1 MLTSGGRIG
10 GCRNRRDEGGGARA
24 RLRNGA
30 DGGEGDPPNRHDGN
44 IHRATDL
51 RERLQP
57 DGRIGI
63 RLARRAEDRSE
74 AEVVRAGLCRRDGLR
89 TVVGRDADEEV
100 RPPGLGTHAPRV
112 DKRQVILTEMNN
124 LGANGQRNIQPV
136 VHAKRDA
143 GGAAER
149 KQTTR
154 PGRERARTHVL
165 GAQLQAAGAGREQLL
180 GEREGPTLVPRK
192 RGRQIEDRIEPA
204 QAEHRVHYSVL
215 PTPFRLSTD
224 LAPMGDQPRAITEL
238 VTAVNRGDPNQV
250 LLGITGSG
258 KTFTM
263 AHVVEQVQ
271 RPTLVIAHNKTL
283 AHQLWSEFKTL
294 FPDNAIHYFVSY
306 YDYYQPEAYVP
317 STDTY
322 IEKDSLINEE
332 IDRMRHAATYALLT
346 RRDALIV
353 ASVSCIY
360 GIGAAEAYLGMKLD
374 LACGVEV
381 RRDAV
386 LRRLVE
392 IQYERND
399 IDFARGTFRVRGDT
413 VEIFPAYEREKAIR
427 VEWFG
432 DEIDAISEVD
442 PLRGKVLR
450 KIDEV
455 SIFPGS
461 HYVTPAD
468 RLTKAMAGIKDELRG
483 RLGDLKAENKLVEEQ
498 RLSQRTLYDL
508 EMLEQMGRCK
518 GIENYSRHLSGRAP
532 GEPPPTLLDYFPK
545 DYLLFVD
552 ESHQTVP
559 QISAMSK
566 GDRSRKE
573 TLVEFGFRLPSA
585 LDNRPLR
592 FDEWESRATQTVFVS
607 ATPAEYELRRAD
619 GVVVEQII
627 RPTGL
632 LDPEIEVRPVGS
644 QVDDLLGEI
653 RERVKWGD
661 RVLVTTL
668 TKRMAEDLTEYYS
681 ELGVRVRYLHSDI
694 ETLERIEILRDLR
707 LGEFDV
713 LVGINLLREGLDLP
727 EVSLVGILDADKEGF
742 LRAERSLVQT
752 IGRAARNVRGKV
764 IMYADRETE
773 SMARAIRVTRERRAL
788 QEEHNRRHGITPKT
802 IEKAIQALAGTAQDD
817 YVDVAKPAIKAK
829 ASDIPLEDLPQMI
842 SALRREMFDL
852 SEGLEFERAAALRDR
867 IKDLEEIQLS
877 LGG

>member
-1 MLTSGGRIG
+1 MPT
-10 GCRNRRDEGGGARA
+10 
-24 RLRNGA
+24 
-30 DGGEGDPPNRHDGN
+30 
-44 IHRATDL
+44 TF
-51 RERLQP
+51 RLQ
-57 DGRIGI
+57 
-63 RLARRAEDRSE
+63 
-74 AEVVRAGLCRRDGLR
+74 
-89 TVVGRDADEEV
+89 
-100 RPPGLGTHAPRV
+100 
-112 DKRQVILTEMNN
+112 TE
-124 LGANGQRNIQPV
+124 L
-136 VHAKRDA
+136 K
-143 GGAAER
+143 
-149 KQTTR
+149 
-154 PGRERARTHVL
+154 
-165 GAQLQAAGAGREQLL
+165 
-180 GEREGPTLVPRK
+180 PT
-192 RGRQIEDRIEPA
+192 
-204 QAEHRVHYSVL
+204 
-215 PTPFRLSTD
+215 
-224 LAPMGDQPRAITEL
+224 GDQPRAIEEL
-238 VTAVNRGDPNQV
+238 CAGIERGDPAQV

-258 KTFTM
+258 KTFTV
-263 AHVVEQVQ
+263 ANVVERIQ

-283 AHQLWSEFKTL
+283 AHQLYGEFKTL

-346 RRDALIV
+346 RRDVLIV

-360 GIGAAEAYLGMKLD
+360 GIGAAEAYLGMKID
-374 LACGVEV
+374 LARGVEV

-399 IDFARGTFRVRGDT
+399 VDFSRGTFRVRGDI

-427 VEWFG
+427 IEWFG
-432 DEIDAISEVD
+432 DEIETIAEVD

-450 KIDEV
+450 KVDEV

-468 RLTKAMAGIKDELRG
+468 RLVKAMTGIKEELRG
-483 RLGDLKAENKLVEEQ
+483 RLVELKNANKLVEEQ
-498 RLSQRTLYDL
+498 RLQQRTLYDL

-552 ESHQTVP
+552 ESHQTIP
-559 QISAMSK
+559 QVSAMYK

-573 TLVEFGFRLPSA
+573 TLVDFGFRLPSA

-592 FDEWESRATQTVFVS
+592 FDEWEARQQQTVYVS
-607 ATPAEYELRRAD
+607 ATPAEYELAQAQ

-653 RERVKWGD
+653 RERVKVGE
-661 RVLVTTL
+661 RVLCTTL
-668 TKRMAEDLTEYYS
+668 TKRMAEDLTEYYA

-694 ETLERIEILRDLR
+694 DTLERIEILRDLR

-742 LRAERSLVQT
+742 LRAERSLIQT

-764 IMYADRETE
+764 MMYADRETD
-773 SMARAIRVTRERRAL
+773 SMRKAISVTRARRDDAGGL
-788 QEEHNRRHGITPKT
+788 QQAARHH
-802 IEKAIQALAGTAQDD
+802 AQDD
-817 YVDVAKPAIKAK
+817 PEGDRRSRGHGAGR
-829 ASDIPLEDLPQMI
+829 
-842 SALRREMFDL
+842 LRRSQPADEEEARATSRSRSCRRSCRRCAGRCTTCPSRWSSRRPPPCATRSKSWKSSSSPSAP
-852 SEGLEFERAAALRDR
+852 SER
-867 IKDLEEIQLS
+867 
-877 LGG
+877 